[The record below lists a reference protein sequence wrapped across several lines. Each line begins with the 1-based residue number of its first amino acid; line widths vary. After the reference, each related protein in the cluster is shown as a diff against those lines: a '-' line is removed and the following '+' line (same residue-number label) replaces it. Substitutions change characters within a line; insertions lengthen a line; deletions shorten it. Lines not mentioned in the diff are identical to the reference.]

1 MNPPTVTEP
10 QTSNR
15 SPQRLGLLV
24 GAAGLGVAAALAL
37 ASLADVGGGRA
48 TVARVTYE
56 NPTDYA
62 LSVEV
67 SSGPGD
73 GWTAAGFVP
82 QRSTTVAEEIPD
94 QGEVWVF
101 RFDSQGATGGEL
113 RLSRPELEA
122 AGWRVN
128 IPADV
133 GRRLA
138 ASGAPPTP

>member
-1 MNPPTVTEP
+1 
-10 QTSNR
+10 
-15 SPQRLGLLV
+15 
-24 GAAGLGVAAALAL
+24 
-37 ASLADVGGGRA
+37 
-48 TVARVTYE
+48 VTYE

-67 SSGPGD
+67 SSGPGE

-94 QGEVWVF
+94 QGELWVF
-101 RFDSQGATGGEL
+101 RFDSQGARGGEL
-113 RLSRPELEA
+113 RLSRSELEA
-122 AGWRVN
+122 AGWTVS

-138 ASGAPPTP
+138 ESGAPPTP